1 MSGRPVVL
9 LVLPRADHHSAYG
22 PLLEAI
28 ENDSMLTAVVVGAP
42 PADGSRGAWVPM
54 NLYLENGAGRL
65 GWLRFIIGREIA
77 ARRTIRRI
85 APALVV
91 VPSDVSDATL
101 QFVEAAKARSI
112 PVVYVQGTQVF
123 PNYVAVNAATEAAA
137 SGHRGLLDRTILRHL
152 KRILEMFGIH
162 AKVGS
167 EVLGSRSTAVVVANN
182 AQREVLVAG
191 GINRERIHV
200 LGAPFVDRLVG
211 LRRVH
216 AASETRPAS
225 STAVVLTKHL
235 VRLGLVDAAGQRRIV
250 ERILNGIRIGLA
262 GWQTVLK
269 LHPMERVEDY
279 EWVRQR
285 WPSVRIVPG
294 GAAEDLLMSCGLAIS
309 IGTSSPALAAR
320 FLGVPVV
327 IVAGE
332 PPTLVDAH
340 LELFADRQILR
351 PASDV
356 PAFLRQA
363 VQASTGE
370 RRDADELADG
380 SASMRIIALF
390 HELLRH

>member
-1 MSGRPVVL
+1 MSERAAVL

-28 ENDSMLTAVVVGAP
+28 ENDSILTAVVVGAP
-42 PADGSRGAWVPM
+42 PAGGSRRASVPM
-54 NLYLENGAGRL
+54 SLYLEKDAGRL
-65 GWLRFIIGREIA
+65 GWLRFIISREIA

-137 SGHRGLLDRTILRHL
+137 SGHRGLLDRTMLRHL
-152 KRILEMFGIH
+152 KPLLEMFGIH
-162 AKVGS
+162 VKVGS
-167 EVLGSRSTAVVVANN
+167 EVLGSRSTAVVVTNHT
-182 AQREVLVAG
+182 QRDVLVAG
-191 GINRERIHV
+191 GIDPGRIHV

-216 AASETRPAS
+216 AASATRSAS
-225 STAVVLTKHL
+225 PTVVVLTKHL
-235 VRLGLVDAAGQRRIV
+235 VRLGLVDVAGQRRIV

-262 GWQTVLK
+262 GWQIVLK
-269 LHPMERVEDY
+269 LHPMERAEDY
-279 EWVRQR
+279 EWVRER
-285 WPSVRIVPG
+285 WPSVQIVTG
-294 GAAEDLLMSCGLAIS
+294 GAAEDLLLSCGLAIS

-320 FLGVPVV
+320 FLGVPIV

-340 LELFADRQILR
+340 LELFADHQILR
-351 PASDV
+351 PAAAV

-370 RRDADELADG
+370 RRDTDELADG
-380 SASMRIIALF
+380 NASMRIIALF